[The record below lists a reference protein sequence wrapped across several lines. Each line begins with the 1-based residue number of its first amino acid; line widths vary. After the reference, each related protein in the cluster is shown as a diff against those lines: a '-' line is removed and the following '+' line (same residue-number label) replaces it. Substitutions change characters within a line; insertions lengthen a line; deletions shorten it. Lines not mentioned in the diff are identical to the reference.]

1 MNKLTGWS
9 ASIGAQFLFM
19 NKNKAKPGL
28 YAPEALIDPD
38 WFMQELK
45 RRGLKLRK
53 EIRIIE
59 Y

>member
-1 MNKLTGWS
+1 
-9 ASIGAQFLFM
+9 M